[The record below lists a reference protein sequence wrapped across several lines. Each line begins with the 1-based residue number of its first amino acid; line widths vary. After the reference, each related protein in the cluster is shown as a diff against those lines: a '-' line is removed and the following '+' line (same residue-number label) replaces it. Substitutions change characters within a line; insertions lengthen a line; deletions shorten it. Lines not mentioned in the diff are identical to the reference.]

1 MIDSIFIERDV
12 LDHPVSQKVINRLK
26 NADVFEIE
34 RYQEMFNRRQQNF
47 RIQKQNPALILA
59 KKYDNFVLPAP
70 SGFGIDAQKNY
81 YFSHMYNCIYDC
93 RYCFLQGMYSSANYV
108 LFVNYEDF
116 FEKITDVIAEN
127 TNDSITFFSGYDCDS
142 LAFEKITGFA
152 EQAVEF
158 FSNFNS
164 VELELRTKSIV
175 SDTLLKRSPISNC
188 IVAYSLS
195 PSNVASILD
204 HKAPSVERRI
214 NALKLLAKNGWPV
227 GLRFD
232 PLIYCSDWKKI
243 YSELFC
249 QIFSDINVARVHSVS
264 HGPLRYPKDM
274 YKKISSLYPD
284 DKLFSFPM
292 EAKDG
297 IVSYGKEIEEEM
309 SLFLQLELEKYTTKN
324 KIFRCL
330 V

>member
-1 MIDSIFIERDV
+1 
-12 LDHPVSQKVINRLK
+12 
-26 NADVFEIE
+26 
-34 RYQEMFNRRQQNF
+34 
-47 RIQKQNPALILA
+47 
-59 KKYDNFVLPAP
+59 
-70 SGFGIDAQKNY
+70 
-81 YFSHMYNCIYDC
+81 
-93 RYCFLQGMYSSANYV
+93 MYSSANYV

-116 FEKITDVIAEN
+116 FRKISDVICEN

-152 EQAVEF
+152 EKAVEF

-214 NALKLLAKNGWPV
+214 NALKLLAKNGWHV

-249 QIFSDINVARVHSVS
+249 QIFSDINIARVHSVS

-309 SLFLQLELEKYTTKN
+309 SFFLQSELEKYTTKN

>member
-1 MIDSIFIERDV
+1 
-12 LDHPVSQKVINRLK
+12 
-26 NADVFEIE
+26 
-34 RYQEMFNRRQQNF
+34 
-47 RIQKQNPALILA
+47 
-59 KKYDNFVLPAP
+59 
-70 SGFGIDAQKNY
+70 
-81 YFSHMYNCIYDC
+81 
-93 RYCFLQGMYSSANYV
+93 
-108 LFVNYEDF
+108 
-116 FEKITDVIAEN
+116 
-127 TNDSITFFSGYDCDS
+127 
-142 LAFEKITGFA
+142 
-152 EQAVEF
+152 
-158 FSNFNS
+158 
-164 VELELRTKSIV
+164 
-175 SDTLLKRSPISNC
+175 
-188 IVAYSLS
+188 LS

-232 PLIYCSDWKKI
+232 PLIYCSDWKKM
-243 YSELFC
+243 YSELFSH
-249 QIFSDINVARVHSVS
+249 IFSDINIARVHSVS

-309 SLFLQLELEKYTTKN
+309 SLFLQSELEKYTTKN